1 MAATLAKSGAS
12 AQKRNLQ
19 VERLGRV
26 PYGPMLALQEARHA
40 DVAAGVCQDT
50 LFLLEHDP
58 VITTGRNTGASH
70 VLASRATLAARQV
83 DYFETGRGGDVTYH
97 GPGQLVGYPILQLEP
112 HEQDIRAYVHRLE
125 EILIRT
131 AADFDVVAERVAGLR
146 GIWVGN
152 DKLAAIGVRIAR
164 WTTCHGFA
172 LNVSTRLED
181 FDLIVPC
188 GLYDRG
194 VTSLEKL
201 LGAPMPMAT
210 VHERIVHHAAEILQR
225 TAVACEA
232 SPWDAPRPTNAGSH
246 ARVLPGT
253 PDPTNAHASGG
264 QHG

>member
-1 MAATLAKSGAS
+1 MAATLDRPEAPNEARS
-12 AQKRNLQ
+12 LQ
-19 VERLGRV
+19 VEILGQV

-40 DVAAGVCQDT
+40 DVAAGLVQDT

-70 VLASRATLAARQV
+70 VLASREALAARQV
-83 DYFETGRGGDVTYH
+83 AYFETARGGDVTYH
-97 GPGQLVGYPILQLEP
+97 GPGQLVGYPILQLQP
-112 HEQDIRAYVHRLE
+112 HEQDIRSYVHRLE

-131 AADFDVVAERVAGLR
+131 AADFDVVAERVEGLR

-152 DKLAAIGVRIAR
+152 DKLAAIGVRVAR
-164 WTTCHGFA
+164 WTTTHGFA

-201 LGAPMPMAT
+201 LGRNIPLQA
-210 VHERIVHHAAEILQR
+210 VGERIIYHAATILER
-225 TAVACEA
+225 PVGKHDPTAWHAAAVSAG
-232 SPWDAPRPTNAGSH
+232 APRNMSH
-246 ARVLPGT
+246 KTSL
-253 PDPTNAHASGG
+253 GG